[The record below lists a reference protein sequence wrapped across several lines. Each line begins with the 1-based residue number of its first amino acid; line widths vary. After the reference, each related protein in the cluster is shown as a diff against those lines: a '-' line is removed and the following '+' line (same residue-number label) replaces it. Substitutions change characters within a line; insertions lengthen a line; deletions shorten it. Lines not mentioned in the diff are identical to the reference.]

1 MTTSPSTT
9 SIILRHDVR
18 TEDPQTVRAIVES
31 TGVFHGY
38 EIDIAVELVDER
50 LAKGAASGYE
60 FVFAEEEGESLGY
73 ACFGRVPLT
82 VSTFDLYWIATS
94 RRAQGR
100 GVATLLIADVEQL
113 VRASDGDQIFIETS
127 GRDIYL
133 PARTF
138 YQRAGY
144 QRIVEFP
151 DFYAPGDGKVVF
163 SRRVRE

>member
-38 EIDIAVELVDER
+38 EIDI
-50 LAKGAASGYE
+50 AKGAASGYE